1 MRPFTL
7 TEVMDWACVT
17 LTHCSRFSRSS
28 FYLWKKAVDA
38 IGFILILFAQYY
50 QTISELVKY
59 GFAL

>member
-28 FYLWKKAVDA
+28 FSSVEEGRQCYRFYLD
-38 IGFILILFAQYY
+38 FICTILSNYF
-50 QTISELVKY
+50 L
-59 GFAL
+59 

>member
-7 TEVMDWACVT
+7 AEVMDWACVT

-50 QTISELVKY
+50 QTIS
-59 GFAL
+59 